1 MDRLIDTRC
10 TTGNRKAMIHYL
22 ISFPPCNSQPPY
34 INVLSASSFLGIH
47 YTIVIPFFPFFFLFL
62 SNSRRKFF
70 RIITQKKGKSN
81 KFRNLVQ
88 VQTTSRRN
96 AIEIQSATAMYAKC
110 NRCRIHLPKNTFFF
124 FVLFGSVK
132 ISIWND
138 DGERKRK
145 TLHHTGV
152 KSSAQPEGG
161 ERIKNQLI

>member
-96 AIEIQSATAMYAKC
+96 AIDAGFIYQKIHFFSLFFLALSRSAFEMMMEKEKEKRSIILASNPAR
-110 NRCRIHLPKNTFFF
+110 NRKEEKELKIN
-124 FVLFGSVK
+124 LFKKG
-132 ISIWND
+132 
-138 DGERKRK
+138 RK
-145 TLHHTGV
+145 TF
-152 KSSAQPEGG
+152 
-161 ERIKNQLI
+161 